1 MSALFKGLVKT
12 LRRRLKPSYKA
23 WLEKQ
28 REYGKIGG
36 LKSGEVRR
44 FKMVEKEFEKALEEV
59 VLAQYPEI
67 TLCKILGIDLD
78 PKVLIEILLKSRK
91 AENEN

>member
-1 MSALFKGLVKT
+1 M
-12 LRRRLKPSYKA
+12 RRLLKPSYKA

-44 FKMVEKEFEKALEEV
+44 LKTIEKELDKAVREHI
-59 VLAQYPEI
+59 LAQYPEI
-67 TLCKILGIDLD
+67 VLCQILGIDLD